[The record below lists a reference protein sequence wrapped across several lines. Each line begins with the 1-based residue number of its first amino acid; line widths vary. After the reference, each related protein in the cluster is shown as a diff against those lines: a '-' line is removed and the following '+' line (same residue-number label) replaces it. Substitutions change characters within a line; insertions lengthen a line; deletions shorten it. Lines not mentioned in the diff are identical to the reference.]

1 MPATGWLELTQMVT
15 NSAVIRVGRLLE
27 IRAEAGYRSPDD
39 VDALFDLVAA
49 ELSKVARDRRI
60 VTVVDWRRCPVME
73 ATAAERMLQRMVSAN
88 PRTERS
94 AALATSKAPVAI
106 LQFMR
111 LIRESRLPDRRMFLN
126 APELIAWVSEVLEPQ
141 EQQRLREFLAA

>member
-1 MPATGWLELTQMVT
+1 MAT
-15 NSAVIRVGRLLE
+15 NSAAIRVGRLLE
-27 IRAEAGYRSPDD
+27 IRAEAGYRSPAE
-39 VDALFDLVAA
+39 VDALFDM
-49 ELSKVARDRRI
+49 VAREIAKAAPARQI

-73 ATAAERMLQRMVSAN
+73 AKAAERMLQRIVAAN

-126 APELIAWVSEVLEPQ
+126 APELIAWVDEVLEPP

>member
-1 MPATGWLELTQMVT
+1 M

-27 IRAEAGYRSPDD
+27 IRAEAGYRSAAD
-39 VDALFDLVAA
+39 VDAVFDLVEA
-49 ELSKVARDRRI
+49 ELRKLAQARQI

-73 ATAAERMLQRMVSAN
+73 AKAAERMLERIVALN

-94 AALATSKAPVAI
+94 ATLATAKAPVAI

-111 LIRESRLPDRRMFLN
+111 LIRESRLPDRKMFLN
-126 APELIAWVSEVLEPQ
+126 PPELIAWMDEVLEP
-141 EQQRLREFLAA
+141 EEKRSLREFLAA